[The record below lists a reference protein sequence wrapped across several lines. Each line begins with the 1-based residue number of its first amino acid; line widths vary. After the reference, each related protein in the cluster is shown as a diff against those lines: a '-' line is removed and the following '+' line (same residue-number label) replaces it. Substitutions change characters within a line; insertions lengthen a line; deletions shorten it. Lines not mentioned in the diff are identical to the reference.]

1 MLPPVIV
8 LFVVGYFVYLRKL
21 PTKTGMEIT
30 VTKKEAAIGLPKHIW
45 SLVLIMVMIIIP
57 FAWMILLSFKTN
69 TEIMNSP
76 LSLPDK
82 LNLDNFKMAFRILPL
97 GTVYS
102 EHVFSIRLLEDEESE
117 EYTDI
122 IFNPREGTYYAPMEE
137 SSLLDSVDKRPILGY
152 FPRSGDGAVHIDI
165 LLDSSV
171 AEIYINKES
180 CMHVLL
186 IFICLR

>member
-1 MLPPVIV
+1 
-8 LFVVGYFVYLRKL
+8 
-21 PTKTGMEIT
+21 
-30 VTKKEAAIGLPKHIW
+30 
-45 SLVLIMVMIIIP
+45 
-57 FAWMILLSFKTN
+57 
-69 TEIMNSP
+69 MNSP

-180 CMHVLL
+180 CMT
-186 IFICLR
+186 LRVYPMKGNAGNGGHRPYIGLRRYPAQRHTLQGPGTEPDCRQIP